1 MGLLIGIHALLAIV
15 LSQGPAA
22 PVGPPGVAPTR
33 PETTSYQETSRY
45 AEVVE
50 YMRAMA
56 AEAPQIHLTTY
67 GYTVEGRALPL
78 AVVGAPN
85 ATPPAVLAT
94 GKTRI
99 LVQGNIHAGEVEG
112 KEAALWLL
120 RSVARG
126 ERKDWEK
133 DVVLLI
139 APIYN
144 ADGNERVNVGNRGAQ
159 HGPVGG
165 MGQRHNAQDLDLNR
179 DATKLETA
187 EARSLARLLQQYD
200 PHMVIDMHATNGSDH
215 GYYLTY
221 DLPGNPNCSAGVL
234 NLLRHDL
241 FPAVTK
247 SVKSKHGWD
256 YFYYG
261 GPVNRPER
269 AWAGDAE
276 LYKPRYTHTYV
287 GLRNRLGILSEAY
300 AYATFE
306 DRIKATYRFVEEIVN
321 YAVKHGAAIQRATA
335 EADAESIVGTQQAVR
350 ATLTKCS
357 DGVDIVLADVVS
369 EPNPYVPDQPMRR
382 RVNGS
387 ERVERMP
394 HYGLIQGTETSV
406 APRAFILLADG
417 SDGARVAMARVMDRL
432 QAHGVKHFTTASPRV
447 VSGERFR
454 IQTSTLDERESRGGG
469 HKLRTLTGAWE
480 PVELQVPAGSLVIRL
495 DQPLARL
502 AFVLLDPRSDDGFM
516 AWNLLDSVLA
526 ASPPP
531 AMYPLVRTMADVQ
544 P

>member
-1 MGLLIGIHALLAIV
+1 MGIHNCIHAVLAIV
-15 LSQGPAA
+15 LTQAA
-22 PVGPPGVAPTR
+22 PAPSGPPGAAPTR
-33 PETTSYQETSRY
+33 PESTKFQETSRY

-56 AEAPQIHLTTY
+56 VVAPQIHLTTY

-78 AVVGAPN
+78 AIVGASG
-85 ATPPAVLAT
+85 ATPESVLAT

-120 RSVARG
+120 RSVANG
-126 ERKDWEK
+126 ERREWEEG
-133 DVVLLI
+133 VVLLI

-200 PHMVIDMHATNGSDH
+200 PHIVIDMHATNGSDH

-241 FPAVTK
+241 LPAVTK

-256 YFYYG
+256 FFYYG

-276 LYKPRYTHTYV
+276 LYKPRYTHTYI
-287 GLRNRLGILSEAY
+287 GMRNRLGILSEAY

-321 YAVKHGAAIQRATA
+321 YAVRHGAAIQKATA
-335 EADAESIVGTQQAVR
+335 DADAESIVGTQQAVR
-350 ATLTKCS
+350 AALTKCT
-357 DGVDIVLADVVS
+357 DAVDIVLADVVM
-369 EPNPYVPDQPMRR
+369 ERNPYVPDQPMRR

-394 HYGLIQGTETSV
+394 HYGLILGTETSL
-406 APRAFILLADG
+406 APRAFILPTDG
-417 SDGARVAMARVMDRL
+417 SAGVRTATARVIDRL
-432 QAHGVKHFTTASPRV
+432 QAHGVKHFVTSASQAV
-447 VSGERFR
+447 AGERFK
-454 IQTSTLDERESRGGG
+454 IETSVLDERESRGGG

-480 PVELQVPAGSLVIRL
+480 PAVIQVPAGSLVVPMN
-495 DQPLARL
+495 QPLARL

-516 AWNLLDSVLA
+516 AWILLDALLA
-526 ASPPP
+526 SSTSP
-531 AMYPLVRTMADVQ
+531 AVYPFVRTMADVT